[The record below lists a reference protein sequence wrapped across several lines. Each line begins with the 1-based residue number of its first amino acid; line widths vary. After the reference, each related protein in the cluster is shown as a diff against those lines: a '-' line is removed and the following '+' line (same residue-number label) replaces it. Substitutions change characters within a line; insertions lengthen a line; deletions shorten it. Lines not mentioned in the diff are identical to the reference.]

1 MLTHL
6 SLKDFV
12 IVDHMDID
20 LTNGLTVLTGE
31 TGAGKSILI
40 DALQFI
46 LGARAD
52 TGVVREGAKQCDLT
66 GIFEVNSLLAQ
77 SLQKA
82 GLMPQDDVLED
93 RTVIIRRVIDQNGRS
108 RAWAN
113 GIAITATQARE
124 IGEQLLDIHGQ
135 HAHQSLLKPMGQLL
149 LLDTFG
155 GYNDQVRAT
164 QKAFSDWQLAVQAL
178 SQAKEQTQKL
188 ADEAERLAWVHEEL
202 SQINPQENEWEE
214 LNAEHKRLGNAH
226 DILNALD
233 QATQE
238 LTGDDNSVSD
248 ALSRNASQ
256 LEALSQYDSRLGEI
270 AQQLYEAEALVSDAN
285 RELERYRSRTDLD
298 ESRFEEIDSR
308 VSLFFNAA
316 RKFHVLPED
325 LYQKLQQT
333 DQKLHSLQ
341 HSLNIESLL
350 QQEQL
355 AKNNFEIKA
364 KELSRLREKHAKI
377 LSKKVTEA
385 MQNLSMKGG
394 CFEVSLQPCEP
405 AAVGLERC
413 EFLVAGHSGVTPRSL
428 AKVASGGELS
438 RISLAISVITS
449 HATPVETLIFDEVDS
464 GIGGATADVV
474 GKLLR
479 TLGKDRQVL
488 CVTHQPQVACYGHQH
503 LHVSKKDL
511 NGLTISQIEE
521 LDFEDRV
528 EEISRML
535 AGQAITETVRAN
547 ARELL
552 KLSSNC

>member
-12 IVDHMDID
+12 IVDEMAID
-20 LTNGLTVLTGE
+20 LTDGLTVLTGE

-66 GIFEVNSLLAQ
+66 GIFEVSPQLAHT
-77 SLQKA
+77 LQQA
-82 GLMPQDDVLED
+82 GLIPLDDLEE
-93 RTVIIRRVIDQNGRS
+93 RTVIIRRVIEQSGRS
-108 RAWAN
+108 RAWVN
-113 GIAITATQARE
+113 GVAVTATQARE
-124 IGEQLLDIHGQ
+124 LGEQLLDIHGQ
-135 HAHQSLLKPMGQLL
+135 HAHQSLLKPMEQLL

-155 GYNDQVRAT
+155 GYIDQVRAT
-164 QKAFSDWQLAVQAL
+164 QKAFSDWQSAL
-178 SQAKEQTQKL
+178 KALCRAKEQTQKL

-202 SQINPQENEWEE
+202 SHIDPQENEWEE

-226 DILNALD
+226 DILSALD

-238 LTGDDNSVSD
+238 LTCDDNSVSD
-248 ALSRNASQ
+248 ILSRHASQ
-256 LEALSQYDSRLGEI
+256 LDALAQYDARLGEI
-270 AQQLYEAEALVSDAN
+270 AQQLFEAEALVADAN

-298 ESRFEEIDSR
+298 ESRFEEIDTR

-325 LYQKLQQT
+325 LYQKLLQT
-333 DQKLHSLQ
+333 NEKLNSLQ
-341 HSLNIESLL
+341 QSLNIESLL

-355 AKNNFEIKA
+355 AKNCFEVKA
-364 KELSRLREKHAKI
+364 KELSRLREKYSKI
-377 LSKKVTEA
+377 LSNKVTEA

-394 CFEVSLQPCEP
+394 SFEVSLQPCEP
-405 AAVGLERC
+405 CSMGLERC

-479 TLGKDRQVL
+479 TLGKERQVL

-503 LHVSKKDL
+503 LHVNKKDF
-511 NGLTISQIEE
+511 NGQTISQIKE
-521 LDFEDRV
+521 LNSDERV
-528 EEISRML
+528 EEIARML
-535 AGQAITETVRAN
+535 GGQAITDKVRAN

-552 KLSSNC
+552 ELSLQQ